1 MGGPQCEEVIVGM
14 FSELENVDPKRKG
27 YYADQKS
34 RFIIENQLISGA
46 WVSSLVSLS
55 DKGLSSI
62 YHPQFFCLVQEIDL
76 TSNKI
81 TSVEGLLPYLIECKK
96 LILDDNL
103 IEELDYIDSF
113 DENDQTRRIGKN
125 LKMLSLK
132 RNPIVA
138 NDAVINKVK
147 TSVHKKKKKT
157 VSKKKKKKKKKKK

>member
-1 MGGPQCEEVIVGM
+1 M
-14 FSELENVDPKRKG
+14 SETPK
-27 YYADQKS
+27 YNCSFNCTYIFLS
-34 RFIIENQLISGA
+34 YSGT
-46 WVSSLVSLS
+46 WSSSVVNLS

-62 YHPQFFCLVQEIDL
+62 YHPQYFCLVQEIDL

-132 RNPIVA
+132 KNPIVA

-147 TSVHKKKKKT
+147 NSVLKDIIQF
-157 VSKKKKKKKKKKK
+157 